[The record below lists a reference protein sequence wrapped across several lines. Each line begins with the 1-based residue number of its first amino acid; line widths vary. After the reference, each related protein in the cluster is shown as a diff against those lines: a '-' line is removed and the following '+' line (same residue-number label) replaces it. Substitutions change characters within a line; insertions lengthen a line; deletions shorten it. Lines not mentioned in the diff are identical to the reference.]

1 MRAKFVD
8 PIAYCFDFDD
18 TLVRTEC
25 KIHIYRNGKFI
36 KSLTSEEFAF
46 YKLKDDETA
55 DNKDFKDPRF
65 IINARKYKMWPTL
78 QSVDMAIK
86 QGTTNAE
93 IFILT
98 ARNEVCRLPIHN
110 FLSKNKIYVPI
121 DHIITLGRDI
131 NVNIAEEKKKV
142 LLDLKTRYSQ
152 ITFFDDNPET
162 IKLISGI
169 KGIHTRLVD
178 SQNIY

>member
-8 PIAYCFDFDD
+8 PIAYVWDFDD
-18 TLVRTEC
+18 TLVRTDC
-25 KIHIYRNGKFI
+25 KIHIYKNGRFI

-46 YKLKDDETA
+46 YKLKPGEIT
-55 DNKDFKDPRF
+55 DNRDFKDPRF

-98 ARNEVCRLPIHN
+98 ARNEVSRLPIHN

-121 DHIITLGRDI
+121 DHIIAVGKDEKM
-131 NVNIAEEKKKV
+131 NIAEEKKKV
-142 LLDLKTRYSQ
+142 LLDLKNRYSQ

-162 IKLISGI
+162 IKLTSGI
-169 KGIHTRLVD
+169 KGIQTRLVD
-178 SQNIY
+178 SKNI